1 MVWKSDAG
9 AYRYGY
15 NGQEHEDD
23 LTGGDYDFGA
33 RIYDPR
39 LGRWLGVDPVSRL
52 YPSQSP
58 YLGMGANPIYLRDHD
73 GRILVDPKGNVIY
86 EVKEVKKGEKKLTR
100 LDDQPDPRYTVYVRA
115 VYVFTNAGEKVEV
128 SQYIVIDNKT
138 QAYVDN
144 KTLAMTYTCHGNTCL
159 HDQFSVGSGPATS
172 NKLLLD
178 QGGFKP
184 EDKLVD
190 VVNTEFKSIQVGD
203 IAVLFD
209 KDGNAIHSFTYIGN
223 GKYSTKNGT
232 LPMNTFK
239 KKGFNAYPT
248 LEDIQKEYGNSSP
261 ALTGFFTPVAD
272 KVVYDGIEITKEGDM
287 MVVTNIKAALNEIGT
302 VQKKVTK
309 NKSFNGTGPKTKKN

>member
-1 MVWKSDAG
+1 
-9 AYRYGY
+9 
-15 NGQEHEDD
+15 
-23 LTGGDYDFGA
+23 
-33 RIYDPR
+33 
-39 LGRWLGVDPVSRL
+39 
-52 YPSQSP
+52 
-58 YLGMGANPIYLRDHD
+58 MGANPIYLRDQD
-73 GRILVDPKGNVIY
+73 VGVQVDPNGNVIY
-86 EVKEVKKGEKKLTR
+86 EVIEGKGKVVKQNNLN
-100 LDDQPDPRYTVYVRA
+100 YTVYCRP
-115 VYVFTNAGEKVEV
+115 VYVFTNAGEKVQV

-261 ALTGFFTPVAD
+261 ALTSFFTPVAD

>member
-1 MVWKSDAG
+1 M
-9 AYRYGY
+9 
-15 NGQEHEDD
+15 
-23 LTGGDYDFGA
+23 
-33 RIYDPR
+33 RIYDSR
-39 LGRWLGVDPVSRL
+39 IARWLAVDPVSRL

-58 YLGMGANPIYLRDHD
+58 YLGMGANPIYLRDQD
-73 GRILVDPKGNVIY
+73 VGVQVDPNGNVIY
-86 EVKEVKKGEKKLTR
+86 EVIEGKGKVVKQNNLN
-100 LDDQPDPRYTVYVRA
+100 YTVYCRP
-115 VYVFTNAGEKVEV
+115 VYVFTNAGEKVQV

-261 ALTGFFTPVAD
+261 ALTSFFTPVAD